1 MNVTYLK
8 PVIFN
13 ITFLVGERLIQT
25 LARTDTKMVKGLK
38 VFITGSGG
46 YCKYT
51 LYTEK
56 PTELSLHIH
65 KVEKLRHLL

>member
-8 PVIFN
+8 QVIFN
-13 ITFLVGERLIQT
+13 TTFLMGERRIQT

-38 VFITGSGG
+38 AFITGSGG
-46 YCKYT
+46 YCKYA
-51 LYTEK
+51 LYIEK

-65 KVEKLRHLL
+65 KGEKLRHLL